1 MDNLKFY
8 KHQYFLT
15 AGECTPQGE
24 MPLPLVVSRL
34 IEVATEH
41 ANIWGVGYANLIE
54 ANHAWVLSRVTIEM
68 TDFPR
73 VNEAYTIQTWVEGYN
88 RYYSQRNFEFLDAN
102 GNVLGYARTIW
113 LVIDLSARE
122 MMDISNLSYII
133 SNVYDKDCPI
143 EPQSRLRPV
152 DNARVNKHTFQY
164 TETDINRHVNSV
176 RYVELLLNQWDIE
189 HYEKYR
195 VKRFE
200 IAYMKE
206 CHGGVTYDVAVN
218 EDDAMDAKLEIN
230 HEVEG
235 KTEVNCRARF
245 VFEERKQ

>member
-1 MDNLKFY
+1 MENLKIY
-8 KHQYFLT
+8 KHDYFLT
-15 AGECTPQGE
+15 AGECTPQRE
-24 MPLPLVVSRL
+24 MPLQLLVSRL

-54 ANHAWVLSRVTIEM
+54 ANQAWVLSRVTIEM
-68 TDFPR
+68 INFPR

-88 RYYSQRNFEFLDAN
+88 RYYSQRNFEFLDSK

-113 LVIDLSARE
+113 LVIDLTARE
-122 MMDISNLSYII
+122 MMDISNLGYII
-133 SNVYDKDCPI
+133 SNVYDKECPI
-143 EPQSRLRPV
+143 EHQSRLRPI
-152 DNARVNKHTFQY
+152 DNARVCKHTFQY
-164 TETDINRHVNSV
+164 AETDINRHVNSV

-218 EDDAMDAKLEIN
+218 EDEVKDAKIEIN
-230 HEVEG
+230 HEVDG
-235 KTEVNCRARF
+235 KLEVNCRARF
-245 VFEERKQ
+245 VFEERN